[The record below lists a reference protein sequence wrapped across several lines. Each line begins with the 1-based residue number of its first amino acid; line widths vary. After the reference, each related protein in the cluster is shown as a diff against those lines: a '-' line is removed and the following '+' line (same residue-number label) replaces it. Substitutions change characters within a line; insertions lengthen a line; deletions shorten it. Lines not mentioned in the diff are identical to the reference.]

1 MDSTY
6 IYIAGLLASL
16 FWLNYRLLTPNE
28 LGTTTVAITT
38 DKTKRRIENFY
49 LKGDGGHQIS
59 VTNKTMAD
67 LLKTTLFVG
76 LFLSAIVVIL
86 TFKWLGM
93 FSFVLTLPAFVAGMF
108 ITRNSLSLEFLAWQK
123 DMRKGLSSL
132 LEFMKAFL
140 KLEGLTTKEALGQS
154 VANIPNPLKTELEL
168 TLQQISDTGDPK
180 KAFDALA
187 EKVRDR
193 MFYAV
198 CFRLGVGWDSRITP
212 EMCDDLIERIKDDKD
227 IEAAKNTVRKTGYFS
242 LLCLL
247 GMVIILIT
255 YGFPIMKLM
264 GLKITLGGS

>member
-1 MDSTY
+1 MDLV
-6 IYIAGLLASL
+6 YIAGLFASL
-16 FWLNYRLLTPNE
+16 FWLNYQLIAPNE
-28 LGTTTVAITT
+28 LGTTTIAITG
-38 DKTKRRIENFY
+38 DKARRRIETFY
-49 LKGDGGHQIS
+49 LKGDGRHQIS

-86 TFKWLGM
+86 TLKWLGM
-93 FSFVLTLPAFVAGMF
+93 FSLVLTLPAFIAGMF
-108 ITRNSLSLEFLAWQK
+108 ITRNSLNLEFLAWQK

-132 LEFMKAFL
+132 LEFMRAFL
-140 KLEGLTTKEALGQS
+140 KLEGLTTKEALKQS
-154 VANIPNPLKTELEL
+154 VENIPNPLKKELEH
-168 TLQQISDTGDPK
+168 TLQQISDTGNPR

-198 CFRLGVGWDSRITP
+198 CFRLGVGWDNRITP
-212 EMCDDLIERIKDDKD
+212 EMCDDLIEQIENDKD
-227 IEAAKNTVRKTGYFS
+227 IEAAKTTVRKTGYFS

-255 YGFPIMKLM
+255 YGFPIIKLM
-264 GLKITLGGS
+264 GLKITLGGPQ